1 MHAEGEALWWSE
13 FNIQTDGQIIVH
25 QMKQFFLMIWNLR
38 MEVFILLQKKYIYQ
52 MSLAGVFEKIKETNI
67 SEWGNKIW
75 ISND

>member
-1 MHAEGEALWWSE
+1 MPAEGEALWWSE

-52 MSLAGVFEKIKETNI
+52 MNLAGVFEKIKETNI

>member
-1 MHAEGEALWWSE
+1 
-13 FNIQTDGQIIVH
+13 
-25 QMKQFFLMIWNLR
+25 MKQFFLMIWNLR
-38 MEVFILLQKKYIYQ
+38 MEVLILLQKKYIYQ